1 MNAKA
6 LAQVLSLSSKQYSIN
21 IKKIKLNDNSI
32 VSSRGMHPM
41 IWMKG
46 LKDVDLRTNE
56 VKCFNFPFSIF
67 MLNKIIFRL
76 KI

>member
-6 LAQVLSLSSKQYSIN
+6 LAQVLSLSSKQYSTN
-21 IKKIKLNDNSI
+21 ITKIKLNDNSL

-46 LKDVDLRTNE
+46 LKEVDLRTNE
-56 VKCFNFPFSIF
+56 VKFEHILNVYTNDIEHIFFPD
-67 MLNKIIFRL
+67 
-76 KI
+76 

>member
-6 LAQVLSLSSKQYSIN
+6 LAQVLSLSSKQYSTN
-21 IKKIKLNDNSI
+21 ITKIKLNDNSL

-46 LKDVDLRTNE
+46 LKEVDLRTNE
-56 VKCFNFPFSIF
+56 VKFEYILNVHTNDIKHIFFPD
-67 MLNKIIFRL
+67 
-76 KI
+76 

>member
-6 LAQVLSLSSKQYSIN
+6 LAQVLSLSSKQYSTN
-21 IKKIKLNDNSI
+21 ITKIKLNDNSL

-46 LKDVDLRTNE
+46 LKEVDLRTNE
-56 VKCFNFPFSIF
+56 VKFEHILNVYTNDIEHIFFSD
-67 MLNKIIFRL
+67 
-76 KI
+76 